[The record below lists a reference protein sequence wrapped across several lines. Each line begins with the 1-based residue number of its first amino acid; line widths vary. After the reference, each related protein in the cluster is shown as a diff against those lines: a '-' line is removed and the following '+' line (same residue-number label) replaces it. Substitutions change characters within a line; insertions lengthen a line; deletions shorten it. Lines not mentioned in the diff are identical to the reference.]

1 MAHPTEQLPVPVR
14 HPGRGLAVPEPGR
27 CPYCDGDVRDH
38 LPGCDWVLM
47 KDQLLTVIESLAVTV
62 CALQELHER
71 ATALEARLV

>member
-1 MAHPTEQLPVPVR
+1 MAHTAEQLSVSGRDPGGRVTVP
-14 HPGRGLAVPEPGR
+14 PGR

-38 LPGCDWVLM
+38 LPDCAWVLM

-71 ATALEARLV
+71 AAALEARLL

>member
-1 MAHPTEQLPVPVR
+1 MEGTERPIPVSTRYQRPVT
-14 HPGRGLAVPEPGR
+14 GTPGR

-38 LPGCDWVLM
+38 LPDCEWVLM

-71 ATALEARLV
+71 TTALEAKLL